1 MRGIGLRLGVLILVT
16 GLLYAPALGFDYAY
30 EDLNDPE
37 AFFRVGPAWVL
48 LKDALVKPFRS
59 LTVASFWLSHAFW
72 PGPAGDHAGN
82 LLIHLV
88 NVGLLALAASAVL
101 PASGAL
107 MAAGLFALHPVQV
120 ESVAY
125 VSSRADLLAMTG
137 VLIGMVG
144 VTRRSAALVLV
155 GCLWAVLAKETF
167 VMAGGLLALW
177 AWRVGWRPSRL
188 VTGGVVALAVGAGGL
203 LASFYAPRVS
213 LAYVGDTLAQFW
225 GLLSLIV
232 WPVGL
237 TIDHDWAL
245 ITPAMGAVA
254 LAATLAALAWSYRA
268 RGWVAFACLWALVCV
283 LPRLGVPMAE
293 GLHEHHLYGPM
304 GGLTLSA
311 GAWLARKA

>member
-16 GLLYAPALGFDYAY
+16 GVLYAPVLGFDYVY
-30 EDLNDPE
+30 EDLNDPD

-48 LKDALVKPFRS
+48 LEDALVKPFRS
-59 LTVASFWLSHAFW
+59 LTGASFWLSHAFW

-88 NVGLLALAASAVL
+88 NVGLLAVAASSVL
-101 PASGAL
+101 PASGAI

-137 VLIGMVG
+137 VLIGLVG
-144 VTRRSAALVLV
+144 VTRRQAGWVLV

-177 AWRVGWRPSRL
+177 AWRVGCRPSGA
-188 VTGGVVALAVGAGGL
+188 VWGGIVALAGCAGAL
-203 LASFYAPRVS
+203 LMASYAPRVS
-213 LAYVGDTLAQFW
+213 LAHVGDTLAQFW
-225 GLLSLIV
+225 SLLSLVV

-245 ITPAMGAVA
+245 LTPGMGVLA
-254 LAATLAALAWSYRA
+254 LGGTLLLVAWSVRT
-268 RGWVAFACLWALVCV
+268 RGWAAFAILWAFVCV